1 MSRIEKL
8 QSKLQKMYID
18 AFLVTRGVNIE
29 YLTGFSL
36 PDGDGLLLVTQEQA
50 VLITDQRYEIAL
62 KEFESTEVI
71 GLMTG
76 DYYGSLNELC
86 Q

>member
-1 MSRIEKL
+1 
-8 QSKLQKMYID
+8 MYID

-50 VLITDQRYEIAL
+50 VLITDQ
-62 KEFESTEVI
+62 
-71 GLMTG
+71 
-76 DYYGSLNELC
+76 
-86 Q
+86 